1 MEHRLSFRSYSG
13 GGGKYYGSGGYRS
26 GGRGGF
32 GGGGGGGITL
42 SLPPFYGAVK
52 NIIIANTVVFF
63 GLLLLG
69 LVAPNLEGAIRAYTG
84 LVPLLVVHGMIWQL
98 VTYSFLHVGIMHI
111 LGNMLQLW
119 FFGSSLQSDWGSK
132 QFYEFFFF
140 TVVGGALTTIAV
152 SFTGLFGVSPLTP
165 TEGASAGVFGVLV
178 AFALLYGDQQV
189 FLFPLPISIKAKYLV
204 IILILI
210 NLAGALGAMRSSHGE
225 AIAYA
230 AHLGGALFGWIY
242 IKFLPRKGL
251 GFATSEGYYG
261 VRNSYYRWKRK
272 RAAKKFEVYMRK
284 HDRGEFF
291 DQYGNYKAPDDKEKG
306 NGGSSDRGGWVN

>member
-1 MEHRLSFRSYSG
+1 VVSLADRLFGG
-13 GGGKYYGSGGYRS
+13 GGGKKYYGTGGTRG
-26 GGRGGF
+26 GGRSF

-42 SLPPFYGAVK
+42 SLPPFTGAVK
-52 NIIIANTVVFF
+52 KLILINTGVFF

-69 LVAPNLEGAIRAYTG
+69 LIAPGVASAIVAYTS
-84 LVPLLVVHGMIWQL
+84 LVPIAVVHGLIWQL

-119 FFGSSLQSDWGSK
+119 FFGSTLQSDWGSK
-132 QFYEFFFF
+132 KFYEFFFF
-140 TVVGGALTTIAV
+140 TVIGGALVTIAV
-152 SFTGLFGVSPLTP
+152 SFTGLFGVSSHSATQ
-165 TEGASAGVFGVLV
+165 GASAGVFGVLV
-178 AFALLYGDQQV
+178 AFALLYGDQSV
-189 FLFPLPISIKAKYLV
+189 FLFPFPVSIKAKYLV

-210 NLAGALGAMRSSHGE
+210 NLAGALGAMRASTGE

-261 VRNSYYRWKRK
+261 MRNSYYKWKRR

-284 HDRGEFF
+284 HDRGEYF

-306 NGGSSDRGGWVN
+306 NGGTDDRGGWVN